1 VSEALPEAG
10 PELALVEAARIHQ
23 PGAMERLLAR
33 FGGRVYACALRMT
46 ADAELAEEITHDVF
60 LSLLRNVAGFR
71 GDASVGTWLYRATLN
86 RCHDHLRRRHRAR
99 TEPLEP
105 RHDDIASVQHTDAR
119 VQARERADMLSA
131 LVAELPAE
139 MREVIVLRFG
149 AGMRYDEIAA
159 VTDSPEG
166 SVASRLHRALRRLGE
181 LVKSRGIE
189 PETF

>member
-1 VSEALPEAG
+1 
-10 PELALVEAARIHQ
+10 
-23 PGAMERLLAR
+23 
-33 FGGRVYACALRMT
+33 
-46 ADAELAEEITHDVF
+46 
-60 LSLLRNVAGFR
+60 
-71 GDASVGTWLYRATLN
+71 
-86 RCHDHLRRRHRAR
+86 
-99 TEPLEP
+99 
-105 RHDDIASVQHTDAR
+105 
-119 VQARERADMLSA
+119 MLSA